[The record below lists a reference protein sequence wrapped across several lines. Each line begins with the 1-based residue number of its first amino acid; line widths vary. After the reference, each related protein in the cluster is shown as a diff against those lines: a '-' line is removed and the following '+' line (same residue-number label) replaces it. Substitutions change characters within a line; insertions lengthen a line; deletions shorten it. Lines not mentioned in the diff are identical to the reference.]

1 MASKGDERFPWRQR
15 IVKGSDFRA
24 LYDNGRR
31 IDAGRFVL
39 FGRPN
44 ELGYHRLGLTVSRK
58 VGCAVV
64 RNRIKRLFREI
75 FRRFSADI
83 PCHFD
88 FVVNAKRECAAAGYA
103 GLRED
108 FLSAARKICR

>member
-1 MASKGDERFPWRQR
+1 MASKGNERFPWRQR
-15 IVKGSDFRA
+15 IVRSSDFRA
-24 LYDNGRR
+24 LYDTGRR
-31 IDAGRFVL
+31 IDAGSFVL

-58 VGCAVV
+58 VGCAVA
-64 RNRIKRLFREI
+64 RNRVKRLFREI
-75 FRRFSADI
+75 FRRFSAEL

-88 FVVNAKRECAAAGYA
+88 FVVNAKRESATAKFA

-108 FLSAARKICR
+108 FLSAARKLCR